1 MALPSDSVMSDL
13 YELSG
18 DEDLN
23 DFNEDENTNIYNE
36 NPEHHSDTERF
47 IINEIF
53 YYHVMIDT

>member
-1 MALPSDSVMSDL
+1 MSDL

-23 DFNEDENTNIYNE
+23 DFNEDENTNVYNE

-47 IINEIF
+47 IFNEIF
-53 YYHVMIDT
+53 YYHAMIDT

>member
-1 MALPSDSVMSDL
+1 MSDL

-23 DFNEDENTNIYNE
+23 NFNEDENTNVYNE
-36 NPEHHSDTERF
+36 NPEQHSDIERF
-47 IINEIF
+47 ILNEIF

>member
-1 MALPSDSVMSDL
+1 MPSDSDMSDL

-23 DFNEDENTNIYNE
+23 NFNEDENTNVYNE
-36 NPEHHSDTERF
+36 NPEQHSDTGRF
-47 IINEIF
+47 ILNEIF

>member
-1 MALPSDSVMSDL
+1 MSDL

-23 DFNEDENTNIYNE
+23 NFNEDENTNVYNE
-36 NPEHHSDTERF
+36 NPEQHSDTERF
-47 IINEIF
+47 ILNEIF